1 MLGGGALTDQNHF
14 VAARLTPSGAVDA
27 SYGSGGV
34 SVLGPVGSAWGMVL
48 QPNGDA
54 VLGGQQT
61 YNGTQVFMVA
71 RLLPSGAPDQG
82 FGRSGIVT
90 VPIGSKAAGMAVAL
104 QDNGDILMTGNA
116 SADTPQIATVRLLP
130 DGSLDPSFGTAGIAT
145 FVGSGVNA
153 MTLESSGEIL
163 LAGAGPSATL
173 LSTAGAIDPAFGK
186 RGMAFA
192 TIGVKGSANGVT
204 VQPDGKI
211 VLTGATNLSGFVVMA
226 VARINP

>member
-1 MLGGGALTDQNHF
+1 
-14 VAARLTPSGAVDA
+14 
-27 SYGSGGV
+27 
-34 SVLGPVGSAWGMVL
+34 
-48 QPNGDA
+48 
-54 VLGGQQT
+54 
-61 YNGTQVFMVA
+61 
-71 RLLPSGAPDQG
+71 
-82 FGRSGIVT
+82 
-90 VPIGSKAAGMAVAL
+90 
-104 QDNGDILMTGNA
+104 
-116 SADTPQIATVRLLP
+116 
-130 DGSLDPSFGTAGIAT
+130 
-145 FVGSGVNA
+145 VGSGVNA